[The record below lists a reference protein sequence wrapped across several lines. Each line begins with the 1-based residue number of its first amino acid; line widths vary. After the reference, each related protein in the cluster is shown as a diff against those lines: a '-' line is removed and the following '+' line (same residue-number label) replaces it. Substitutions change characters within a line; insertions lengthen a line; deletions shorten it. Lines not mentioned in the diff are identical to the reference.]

1 MNQSVINIKNLRIG
15 FDHQEILKDITL
27 RLNDGENLVVM
38 GKSGCGKSVLI
49 KCIIGLLVPDGGII
63 EVFGQDVATLGDDE
77 LAEVR
82 KKIGFL
88 FQGGALYDSM
98 TVKENLEFHLRRIQ
112 KNLDDGEVDEK
123 INSALENVGLKGTH
137 DKMPSELSGGM
148 RKRVSLARTIV
159 VEPRIML
166 YDEPT
171 TGLDPATTDEISQLI
186 NDVKEKYK
194 TSSMIIT
201 HDISCARKT
210 ADRVIML
217 NQGKVYSEGDFALF
231 ENSTDDFIKSFF
243 K

>member
-1 MNQSVINIKNLRIG
+1 MNQSVINIENLRIG
-15 FDHQEILKDITL
+15 FDHQEILKDISL

-49 KCIIGLLVPDGGII
+49 KCIIGLLVPDGGVI
-63 EVFGQDVATLGDDE
+63 EVFGQKVASLGDDE
-77 LAEVR
+77 LADVR

-112 KNLDDGEVDEK
+112 KDLDEAEVDEK
-123 INSALENVGLKGTH
+123 INAALENVGLNGTH

-186 NDVKEKYK
+186 NDVKIKYK

-210 ADRVIML
+210 ADRVVML
-217 NQGKVYSEGDFALF
+217 NEGKVYKEGDFAFF